1 MEKWVPINDFPEYEV
16 SDEGRIRNIKTG
28 RIMKSSVNSRGYSQ
42 VCLRSNKQ
50 QYTKRVHR
58 LVADA
63 FHDKDRNDLD
73 VNHIDGNKQNNKMSN
88 LEFCSRKENIEHAYR
103 TGLKEEP
110 RKTKVRII
118 ETGEVYDS
126 LVACRKAIG
135 GDRCQ
140 IHRCLIGKEKSC
152 KGFHFEP
159 AD

>member
-126 LVACRKAIG
+126 LVACSKAIG